1 MKIHTLLPLYT
12 LLAIALFGC
21 NLPATDDDNK
31 EEEIVEDPIYASLE
45 VSAPGE
51 GEGGSISMGQA
62 SCSNDADTGFFQ
74 GTFSGNNNEVL
85 SIKIKGFSTSES
97 TYTCTQASDNTE
109 GSIGNKYDG
118 CSIELVLPDPE
129 TSTNTYNMHR
139 EEESAKAFT
148 YTGTC
153 TISTTYTDPQVEG
166 SIACDGLIQTA
177 LQGAARNPI
186 DQEVTASI
194 LSGSTFECEI

>member
-1 MKIHTLLPLYT
+1 MKMHACLPLYA
-12 LLAIALFGC
+12 LLPVALAAC
-21 NLPATDDDNK
+21 NLPTTDEENK
-31 EEEIVEDPIYASLE
+31 EEEIVEEPVYATLE

-74 GTFSGNNNEVL
+74 GTFSGDNNEAL
-85 SIKIKGFSTSES
+85 TIKIKGFSTSES
-97 TYTCTQASDNTE
+97 SYTCTQASDNTE

-118 CSIELVLPDPE
+118 CSIALVLPDPE
-129 TSTNTYNMHR
+129 TATNTYRMHR
-139 EEESAKAFT
+139 DEESAKAFT
-148 YTGTC
+148 YAGTC
-153 TISTTYTDPQVEG
+153 TISTTYTDPLVEG

-186 DQEVTASI
+186 DPEVTASI